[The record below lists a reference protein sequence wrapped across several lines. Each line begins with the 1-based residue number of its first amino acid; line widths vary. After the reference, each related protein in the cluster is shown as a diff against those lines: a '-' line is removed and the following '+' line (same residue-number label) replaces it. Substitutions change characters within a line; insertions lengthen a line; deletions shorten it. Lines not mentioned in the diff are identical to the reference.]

1 MAKSKPPR
9 PTPDVKQMYQLAEHY
24 SEASRLL
31 DDQARG
37 DGWGCSA
44 PQMLIE
50 SFAVE
55 LYLKCLYVLDMNAAP
70 PFGHDW
76 EELFHALRDFT
87 RDAIREQFKRTIDSH
102 PVLAN
107 LAVINPEAVK
117 TTDFNRALKTGKNT
131 FDQRRYLYEPLPTG
145 EWFYAKLLR
154 EAIQAVTKMDIRL
167 NAC

>member
-1 MAKSKPPR
+1 MAKTKPSR
-9 PTPDVKQMYQLAEHY
+9 QTPDVKQMYQLAEHY

-31 DDQARG
+31 QDQAQG
-37 DGWGCSA
+37 NGWGCLA
-44 PQMLIE
+44 PQMLVE

-55 LYLKCLYVLDMNAAP
+55 LYLKCLYVLDMNEAP

-76 EELFHALRDFT
+76 EKLFNALKDFT
-87 RDAIREQFKRTIDSH
+87 RDLIREQFKRSINSDS
-102 PVLAN
+102 VLRN
-107 LAVINPEAVK
+107 LRHINSDAVK
-117 TTDFNRALKTGKNT
+117 VTNFNRLLRTGKNT
-131 FDQRRYLYEPLPTG
+131 FDQRRYLYERLPAD